1 MTWTVAVN
9 PLGPFLAV
17 VYTGTVTPEEL
28 KQSAAETLDLA
39 RSHNIVRVLAD
50 TRGLQGGHSL
60 ADLYFL
66 SDWLVQKQAFRLR
79 EAVLMPVSAAAQ
91 DNARLWETACFNRG
105 LNVKVFNDRD
115 AALTWLLEKE
125 TASA

>member
-79 EAVLMPVSAAAQ
+79 EAVLMPVSAAVQ

-125 TASA
+125 TASV

>member
-79 EAVLMPVSAAAQ
+79 EAVLMPVSAAVQ

-115 AALTWLLEKE
+115 AALAWLLEKE
-125 TASA
+125 TASV

>member
-66 SDWLVQKQAFRLR
+66 SDWLIQKQAFRLR
-79 EAVLMPVSAAAQ
+79 EAVLMPVSAAVQ
-91 DNARLWETACFNRG
+91 DSARLRETACFNRG

-115 AALTWLLEKE
+115 AALAWLLEKE
-125 TASA
+125 PAEI

>member
-66 SDWLVQKQAFRLR
+66 SDWLVQKQTFRLR
-79 EAVLMPVSAAAQ
+79 EAVLMPVSAAVQ

-115 AALTWLLEKE
+115 AALAWLLEKE
-125 TASA
+125 TASV

>member
-1 MTWTVAVN
+1 MLT
-9 PLGPFLAV
+9 
-17 VYTGTVTPEEL
+17 
-28 KQSAAETLDLA
+28 
-39 RSHNIVRVLAD
+39 D
-50 TRGLQGGHSL
+50 TRELQGGHSL

-66 SDWLVQKQAFRLR
+66 SDWLVQQQAFRLR
-79 EAVLMPVSAAAQ
+79 EAVLMPVSAAVQ

-125 TASA
+125 TASV